1 MPNNLYNI
9 MVPVDFMPKNKWAI
23 AKAIE
28 LANTI
33 NCNIHF
39 VHVVSSMAFYTG
51 HYITNS
57 DPVIDAHTARHKLKA
72 LQDQYTGHLCTTG
85 GIEISLLHGLPGH
98 EMQEYIK
105 EKEIDI
111 VIVGLSKFNLLQRL
125 WSTISISALMQ
136 KTNVPV
142 LAVRSSGLVSHF
154 KKIVL
159 PVNDHV
165 PLKRIRL
172 AVLLGRFFKSTVY
185 VLSLKNKEGHHN
197 VPILTQTLEVFQS
210 LTTVPV
216 QSIIVE
222 GQSLAKST
230 IEFSKRINA
239 DLIMINPIKEFFMPG
254 WWNRVT
260 QKLLSYQSTI
270 PVLSVMH
277 EDEK

>member
-1 MPNNLYNI
+1 MPNPQYNI
-9 MVPVDFMPKNKWAI
+9 MVPVDFTPKNKWAI

-33 NCNIHF
+33 NSNIHF
-39 VHVVSSMAFYTG
+39 VHVVSSFAFYSG

-57 DPVIDAHTARHKLKA
+57 DPMVDAHIARHKLKD
-72 LQDQYTGHLCTTG
+72 LQEQYEGHLCNNAK
-85 GIEISLLHGLPGH
+85 IEISLLHGLPGH
-98 EMQEYIK
+98 ELQEYIRHN
-105 EKEIDI
+105 EMDI

-142 LAVRSSGLVSHF
+142 LAVRASGLVSHF

-159 PVNDHV
+159 PVNNHV

-185 VLSLKNKEGHHN
+185 VLSLKDAEGQHN

-222 GQSLAKST
+222 GKSLAQST
-230 IEFSKRINA
+230 IEFSKKINA
-239 DLIMINPIKEFFMPG
+239 DLIMINPLKEFFMPG
-254 WWNRVT
+254 WWNRIT
-260 QKLLSYQSTI
+260 QKLLSYQSQI
-270 PVLSVMH
+270 PVLTVMH

>member
-1 MPNNLYNI
+1 MPNPQYNI
-9 MVPVDFMPKNKWAI
+9 MVPLDFTPKNKWAI

-33 NCNIHF
+33 NCNVHF
-39 VHVVSSMAFYTG
+39 VHVVSAVAFYSG

-57 DPVIDAHTARHKLKA
+57 DPTLDAHIARHRLKE
-72 LQDQYTGHLCTTG
+72 LQEEYQGHLCSAG
-85 GIEISLLHGLPGH
+85 KIEISLLHGMPAH

-105 EKEIDI
+105 RSEIDI
-111 VIVGLSKFNLLQRL
+111 VIMGLSKFNLLQRL

-165 PLKRIRL
+165 PVKRIRL

-185 VLSLKNKEGHHN
+185 VLSLKNKDGEHN
-197 VPILTQTLEVFQS
+197 MPILTQTLEIFQS

-222 GQSLAKST
+222 GKSLAKST

-239 DLIMINPIKEFFMPG
+239 DLIMINPLKEFFMPG

-260 QKLLSYQSTI
+260 QKLLSYQSQI
-270 PVLSVMH
+270 PVLTVMH
-277 EDEK
+277 EEDK